1 MRKWSKTPYFNVEI
15 NHFFYL
21 ISKFIKK
28 THVIEHIQLALI
40 LICLFKKNKIVLLIE
55 SIKLMIKCISSHS
68 SHWPF
73 VFMTKMRPKQGKK
86 NSFLNKNKK
95 TCLKW
100 KTLLIQKSMVL
111 DQTCVSLCALNLHYF
126 HIYSK
131 ASLPFILW
139 CWDQLFS
146 DSLLNPKAR
155 MRNSQRTGVRQYN
168 KSELPR
174 LRWTPELHKH
184 FSQAVERL
192 GGKFSKLIIWRSIVW
207 SICTYL

>member
-1 MRKWSKTPYFNVEI
+1 MYFFALEPLTFCFHAKNEAKTRKKRILFW
-15 NHFFYL
+15 
-21 ISKFIKK
+21 IK
-28 THVIEHIQLALI
+28 I
-40 LICLFKKNKIVLLIE
+40 
-55 SIKLMIKCISSHS
+55 
-68 SHWPF
+68 
-73 VFMTKMRPKQGKK
+73 
-86 NSFLNKNKK
+86 K

-100 KTLLIQKSMVL
+100 QTLLIQKSMVL

-139 CWDQLFS
+139 CWDKLFS

-192 GGKFSKLIIWRSIVW
+192 GGKYSKLIIWRSIVW